1 MSYGLA
7 EKVYNS
13 TPVPFKS
20 LLLSLGGM
28 RNNHLRYG
36 SYYADHYK
44 TLMQNLTKSE
54 EELKAI
60 QREMLGKLLTEVY
73 QYSPFYTV
81 RIDQAGGL
89 QRLLRIKDTN
99 VLLQELPLLD
109 RATLRDN
116 LNTIVNRNPARK
128 TCCTTCTSGT
138 TGGVPMKVE
147 VDEESLQITY
157 AQWERY
163 YRWMGL
169 PEKFR
174 SVRLS
179 GRQIIGFSQRKPP
192 YWVLNRASNQLF
204 MSVYHIHPDN
214 ILDYV
219 NELNRFKPD
228 LIDGYPSVIYTMA
241 KIINENNL
249 PLKVRPKAISTTAE
263 TLHDFQREEIE
274 KAFQCE
280 VYNQYATSE
289 GAPWIVE
296 CTKGNYHLWT
306 DTGVFEFI
314 NERPIDA
321 FTKEAE
327 LVVTSFRALKTPL
340 IRYRIGD
347 TVRIST
353 KERPCECDS
362 HYPMI
367 DEMLGRDSD
376 MLYTVEKG
384 YITAP
389 GAAYYGLQGIFRSKI
404 IQTSIDRVEMLIVP
418 TKDYNEEIEQ
428 RIQRNLREV
437 IGEVNVSI
445 HLVDEIPLNKNG
457 KFKAIEN
464 LMSIEERYRL

>member
-1 MSYGLA
+1 
-7 EKVYNS
+7 
-13 TPVPFKS
+13 
-20 LLLSLGGM
+20 
-28 RNNHLRYG
+28 
-36 SYYADHYK
+36 
-44 TLMQNLTKSE
+44 
-54 EELKAI
+54 
-60 QREMLGKLLTEVY
+60 
-73 QYSPFYTV
+73 
-81 RIDQAGGL
+81 
-89 QRLLRIKDTN
+89 
-99 VLLQELPLLD
+99 
-109 RATLRDN
+109 
-116 LNTIVNRNPARK
+116 
-128 TCCTTCTSGT
+128 
-138 TGGVPMKVE
+138 
-147 VDEESLQITY
+147 
-157 AQWERY
+157 
-163 YRWMGL
+163 
-169 PEKFR
+169 
-174 SVRLS
+174 
-179 GRQIIGFSQRKPP
+179 
-192 YWVLNRASNQLF
+192 

-274 KAFQCE
+274 KAFQCK
-280 VYNQYATSE
+280 VFNQYATSE

-404 IQTSIDRVEMLIVP
+404 IQTSIDHVEMQIVP
-418 TKDYNEEIEQ
+418 TREYSEVIEQ
-428 RIQRNLREV
+428 KILRNLREV
-437 IGEVNVSI
+437 IGNVQVSI